1 MSIKSSQSL
10 VIIGNG
16 MATGRFLDDLNAFA
30 PGKYTVTVIGDETFG
45 SYNRIMLSSVL
56 AGTATI
62 DEIIQKPPHW
72 YEQNNVALH
81 CNARVVAINKQAK
94 TIDLND
100 GRQLSYDHLVI
111 ATGSRSSTI
120 PAKNQQLDGI
130 FSFRNIDD
138 TQNIERWCTGKKH
151 ALVIGGGLLGLE
163 AAYGLSIKGIQVTLV
178 HRNRWLMNRQ
188 LDETAGKMLKTT
200 LEAKNIHF
208 ELACEVNGFNQLAE
222 QQGNMQV
229 CGASLNN
236 GVELDVDL
244 VVIATGITPNS
255 ELGKT
260 ASLNVNRA
268 IVVDDFMLTSDEHIS
283 ALGECCEHRGE
294 TFGLVEP
301 IWAQSK
307 VLAQRLSVDLTLSKQ
322 DVNHHKDS
330 LCEDSHREEFAGVS
344 GFNNV
349 PTPTKLKVSGVQIFS
364 AGMVQETVDCAAYFL
379 VDEHC
384 AIYRKLIVKNNK
396 LVGIVL
402 FGDVS
407 SGMYYFNLMQE
418 QNVIA
423 AEYAQALLLG
433 EDFYLSQQALLTP
446 SLEA

>member
-1 MSIKSSQSL
+1 MPIKSSQSL

-16 MATGRFLDDLNAFA
+16 MATGRFLDDLHKFA
-30 PGKYTVTVIGDETFG
+30 PGQYTITVIGDEAFG

-62 DEIIQKPPHW
+62 DEIIQKPPQW
-72 YEQNNVALH
+72 YKQNNVALH
-81 CNARVVAINKQAK
+81 CNARVVGINKHTK

-120 PAKNQQLDGI
+120 PAKNQQLEGV
-130 FSFRNIDD
+130 FSFRNIED
-138 TQNIERWCTGKKH
+138 TQHIEQWCVGKKH
-151 ALVIGGGLLGLE
+151 ALVVGGGLLGLE
-163 AAYGLSIKGIQVTLV
+163 AAYGLSIKGINVTLV

-188 LDETAGKMLKTT
+188 LDEASGRMLKAT

-208 ELACEVNGFNQLAE
+208 ELACEVSGFNQLGG
-222 QQGNMQV
+222 QIGNAGV
-229 CGASLNN
+229 KGASLTN

-255 ELGKT
+255 ELGR
-260 ASLNVNRA
+260 AAGLDVNRA
-268 IVVDDFMLTSDEHIS
+268 IIVNDYLLTSDEHIS

-307 VLAQRLSVDLTLSKQ
+307 ILAQRLSVEITPSKPDL
-322 DVNHHKDS
+322 NHGNGEG
-330 LCEDSHREEFAGVS
+330 LNGMT

-364 AGMVQETVDCAAYFL
+364 AGMVQENADCAAFYL
-379 VDEHC
+379 VDERL
-384 AIYRKLIVKNNK
+384 AIYRKLIFKNNK

-407 SGMYYFNLMQE
+407 SGMFYFNLMQE
-418 QNVIA
+418 EQVIA
-423 AEYAQALLLG
+423 TEHAQTLLLG
-433 EDFYLSQQALLTP
+433 EDFYLSQQTLL
-446 SLEA
+446 A

>member
-1 MSIKSSQSL
+1 MSTKPPQSL

-16 MATGRFLDDLNAFA
+16 MATGRFLDDLNTFS
-30 PGKYTVTVIGDETFG
+30 PGQYDVTVIGDEAFG

-72 YEQNNVALH
+72 YTQNKVTFH
-81 CNARVVAINKQAK
+81 SDTRVVAVNKHTK

-100 GRQLSYDHLVI
+100 GRQLPYDHLVI
-111 ATGSRSSTI
+111 ATGSRSAII

-130 FSFRNIDD
+130 FSFRNIED
-138 TQNIERWCTGKKH
+138 TQNIEQWCIGKKH

-188 LDETAGKMLKTT
+188 LDETSGHMLKAT
-200 LEAKNIHF
+200 LESKNIHF
-208 ELACEVNGFNQLAE
+208 ELACEVSGFNLLAA
-222 QQGNMQV
+222 QQHHMEV
-229 CGASLNN
+229 RGARLNN

-260 ASLNVNRA
+260 AEINVNRA
-268 IVVDDFMLTSDEHIS
+268 IIVDDFMLTSDEHIS
-283 ALGECCEHRGE
+283 ALGECCEHNGQ

-307 VLAQRLSVDLTLSKQ
+307 ILAQRLRVESTPYANK
-322 DVNHHKDS
+322 VNTQGS
-330 LCEDSHREEFAGVS
+330 NNTV
-344 GFNNV
+344 GFQNV

-364 AGMVQETVDCAAYFL
+364 AGMVHEAADCTAYCL
-379 VDEHC
+379 VDEHF
-384 AIYRKLIVKNNK
+384 AVYRKLIFKNHI

-418 QNVIA
+418 QHVIA
-423 AEYAQALLLG
+423 AEHAQALLLG
-433 EDFYLSQQALLTP
+433 EDFYLSQLALLAKLSGTAVAV
-446 SLEA
+446 EA

>member
-16 MATGRFLDDLNAFA
+16 MATGRFLDDLHKFA
-30 PGKYTVTVIGDETFG
+30 PGQYTVTVIGDEAFG

-62 DEIIQKPPHW
+62 DEIIQKPASW

-81 CNARVVAINKQAK
+81 CNARVMAINKHTK
-94 TIDLND
+94 TVDLND

-120 PAKNQQLDGI
+120 PAKNQGLDGV
-130 FSFRNIDD
+130 FSFRNIED
-138 TQNIERWCTGKKH
+138 TQHIEQWCVGKKH
-151 ALVIGGGLLGLE
+151 ALVVGGGLLGLE
-163 AAYGLSIKGIQVTLV
+163 AAYGLSIKGIKVTLV

-188 LDETAGKMLKTT
+188 LDEASGKMLKAT

-208 ELACEVNGFNQLAE
+208 ELACEVSGFNQLDE
-222 QQGNMQV
+222 QAGNTWV
-229 CGASLNN
+229 KGASLTN

-255 ELGKT
+255 ELGK
-260 ASLNVNRA
+260 AADLDVNRA
-268 IVVDDFMLTSDEHIS
+268 ITVNDYLLTSDEYIS

-307 VLAQRLSVDLTLSKQ
+307 ILAQRLSVEHASSTSE
-322 DVNHHKDS
+322 V
-330 LCEDSHREEFAGVS
+330 SHYDFK

-364 AGMVQETVDCAAYFL
+364 AGMVQETADCTAYHLIDASF
-379 VDEHC
+379 
-384 AIYRKLIVKNNK
+384 AIYRKLIFKNNK

-407 SGMYYFNLMQE
+407 SGMYYFNLMQA
-418 QNVIA
+418 QQVIA
-423 AEYAQALLLG
+423 VEHAQTLLFG
-433 EDFYLSQQALLTP
+433 EDFYLSQQILLANSLDIATV
-446 SLEA
+446 LEA